1 MTTTS
6 IRTIGPDDGEIAGP
20 AGRTDRFMIDGADT
34 GGRLAV
40 VEHTLAPHV
49 LAGPLHRHTRED
61 EYSYVLE
68 GRLAA
73 LLGEQ
78 EIVAEAGT
86 LVFKPRDQWHTFW
99 NPSDTPTRILELIC
113 PAGLEDLFRELGT
126 MDDDYDPGTLPTLAA
141 SYGCEL
147 DFEGTELIMQQ
158 HRLTF

>member
-6 IRTIGPDDGEIAGP
+6 IRTIGPDDGEISGP
-20 AGRTDRFMIDGADT
+20 AGRTDRFMIDGTDT
-34 GGRLAV
+34 GGKLSV
-40 VEHTLAPHV
+40 VEHTLAPHT

-68 GRLAA
+68 GQLAA
-73 LLGEQ
+73 LLGE
-78 EIVAEAGT
+78 EEVVAETGT
-86 LVFKPRDQWHTFW
+86 LVFKPRNQWHTFW
-99 NPSDTPTRILELIC
+99 NPGGEPTRILELIC

-126 MDDDYDPGTLPTLAA
+126 MDDDDDPAVLPGLAA

-158 HRLTF
+158 HGLTF